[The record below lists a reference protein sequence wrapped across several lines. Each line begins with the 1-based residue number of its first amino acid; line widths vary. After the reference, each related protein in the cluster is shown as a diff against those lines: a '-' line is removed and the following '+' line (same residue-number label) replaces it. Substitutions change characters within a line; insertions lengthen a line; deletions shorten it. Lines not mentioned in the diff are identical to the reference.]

1 MIIKQIIAIVNAKV
15 YNIIMH
21 KIIGAMRRAIKNYKM
36 IPDGDKIAVGVSG
49 GKDSLALLTA
59 LAYYRK
65 FSPEKFDLVAITIDL
80 GFEGADE
87 PLQKLKE
94 YCDKLGVEFVVEK
107 TDIAK
112 IIFEERKETNPCSL
126 CSKMRRG
133 ALHTVA
139 GKLGANKVALGHH
152 VDDVLDTFLL
162 SFIYEGR
169 LSTFKPVTYL
179 SRADMT
185 VIRPLIYVQEGDIKG
200 ATVRHSFPV
209 YKNPCPADHKT
220 ERESMKELVQ
230 SICKDIPIARD
241 RMTSAVIHPE
251 RYNLFPPIVED

>member
-1 MIIKQIIAIVNAKV
+1 MDERSK
-15 YNIIMH
+15 IMR
-21 KIIGAMRRAIKNYKM
+21 KIMGCVRRAINDYNM
-36 IPDGDKIAVGVSG
+36 IEDNDHIAVGLSG
-49 GKDSLALLTA
+49 GKDSLVLLTA
-59 LAYYRK
+59 LAMLRR
-65 FSPEKFDLVAITIDL
+65 FSPNPFKLSAIRVDMGFKDASEEEAEALRKYLEDLKVD
-80 GFEGADE
+80 
-87 PLQKLKE
+87 
-94 YCDKLGVEFVVEK
+94 YYVEK
-107 TDIAK
+107 TDIAE
-112 IIFEERKETNPCSL
+112 IIFDVRKEDNPCSL

-200 ATVRHSFPV
+200 ATIRHSFPV

-251 RYNLFPPIVED
+251 RYNLFPPIIED